1 MLYTHSLLHKDFIL
15 VVLGQIISLFGSA
28 ILRFALPLYLLR
40 ETGSSTLF
48 GFVTACSFLP
58 MIVLSLL
65 GGVLAD
71 RVNKRNIMV
80 FLDFGTALLI
90 MAFYLTLGRFPT
102 VPLIIVTLMLLY
114 GISGAYQPAV
124 QASIPLLVSLDKLLL
139 GNAIINQV
147 NTLSGLLGPI
157 IGGILFG
164 LWGIYP
170 LLLLSAACFAFS
182 AVMELFIHIPFT
194 RRSSAPDLLSTV
206 KEDLRESWLFIKQD
220 RPIFIPVVL
229 ILAAFNFA
237 LSPAMI
243 VGIPVMIINILQLND
258 AALGL
263 AQGAMGLGGFVGGL
277 LTGMLAA
284 KLQIGRNYQ
293 ILRLCSLTAAV
304 MGLALL
310 PAVPPLA
317 GYGLL
322 LFMSLITMAASTL
335 FTIQMFTLIQQQ
347 TPPHL
352 VGKIMAAII
361 AAAMC
366 SQPIGQAL
374 YGVLFDWWAA
384 FPWLVMLVSASAA
397 FVISLF
403 ARSIFAQLAQQS
415 LPLDSAQS

>member
-1 MLYTHSLLHKDFIL
+1 MTHTPTLLHRDFIL
-15 VVLGQIISLFGSA
+15 VVFGQIISLFGNA

-48 GFVTACSFLP
+48 GLVIACSFLP

-80 FLDFGTALLI
+80 ILDFGTALLI
-90 MAFYLTLGRFPT
+90 IAFSISLGRFPT
-102 VPLIIVTLMLLY
+102 VILIIITLMLLY
-114 GISGAYQPAV
+114 GISGVYQPAV
-124 QASIPLLVSLDKLLL
+124 QASLPLLVPPDKLLA

-182 AVMELFIHIPFT
+182 AAMELFIHIPYA
-194 RRSSAPDLLSTV
+194 RRSASASLLATTKNDLQ
-206 KEDLRESWLFIKQD
+206 ESWLFIKKE
-220 RPIFIPVVL
+220 RPIFIPVIL
-229 ILAAFNFA
+229 ILAAFNLA

-243 VGIPVMIINILQLND
+243 VGIPVMVINILRLND

-263 AQGAMGLGGFVGGL
+263 AQGIMGLGGFIGGL
-277 LTGMLAA
+277 LTGLFAA
-284 KLQIGRNYQ
+284 KLQIGCSHL
-293 ILRLCSLTAAV
+293 ILRLCSLTAAI

-310 PAVPPLA
+310 PIVPPLA
-317 GYGLL
+317 GYSLL
-322 LFMSLITMAASTL
+322 LAMSLITMAVSTM

-352 VGKIMAAII
+352 VGKIMASII

-366 SQPIGQAL
+366 TQPLGQAI
-374 YGVLFDWWAA
+374 YGLLFDWWAA
-384 FPWLVMLVSASAA
+384 LPWLVMLVSASAA
-397 FVISLF
+397 FIISLF
-403 ARSIFAQLAQQS
+403 ARPIFSQLESQMPVLAINQS
-415 LPLDSAQS
+415 